1 MLASLKERVWRAN
14 LELKALELV
23 ILTWGNVSA
32 LDRKKG
38 FVAIKP
44 SGLSYETIKPADIV
58 LVDLEGNRVEGRFNP
73 SSDTPTHLEIY
84 KAFDEISGVAHVHS
98 FYATMFAQAGK
109 AIPCLG
115 TTHADVF
122 HGPVPVTRHLSKRE
136 VMTAYEANTGRV
148 IVERFRG
155 LNPVE
160 IPGVLVAGHGGFAWG
175 KSVEEAVEHSLA
187 LEKIAQMAFGTMLL
201 SPQRI
206 QFPRYLLEKHYR
218 RKHGPAAYYGQKKGG
233 KR

>member
-1 MLASLKERVWRAN
+1 MLADLKTKVWRAN
-14 LELKALELV
+14 LELKALDLV
-23 ILTWGNVSA
+23 TLTWGNVSG

-38 FVAIKP
+38 VVAIKP
-44 SGLSYETIKPADIV
+44 SGLSYEAIKPSDMV

-73 SSDTPTHLEIY
+73 SSDTPTHLELY
-84 KAFDEISGVAHVHS
+84 RVFAEISGIAHVHS
-98 FYATMFAQAGK
+98 LYATMFAQA
-109 AIPCLG
+109 ALEIPCLG

-122 HGPVPVTRHLSKRE
+122 HGPVPITRHLTKRE
-136 VMTAYEANTGRV
+136 VVTAYEGNTGRV

-160 IPGVLVAGHGGFAWG
+160 VPGVLVAGHGGFTWG
-175 KSVEEAVEHSLA
+175 KSAEEAVEHSLA

-206 QFPRYLLEKHYR
+206 RFPRYLLEKHYR
-218 RKHGPAAYYGQKKGG
+218 RKHGPGAYYGQRKGG
-233 KR
+233 KK

>member
-1 MLASLKERVWRAN
+1 MLAGLKERVWRAN
-14 LELKALELV
+14 LELKALDLV

-44 SGLSYETIKPADIV
+44 SGLSYEAIKPADIV

-73 SSDTPTHLEIY
+73 SSDTPTHLELY
-84 KAFDEISGVAHVHS
+84 RAFDEIGSVAHVHS
-98 FYATMFAQAGK
+98 LYATMFAQAGK

-122 HGPVPVTRHLSKRE
+122 HGPVPVTRHLTRRE

-155 LNPVE
+155 LNPIE
-160 IPGVLVAGHGGFAWG
+160 FPGVLVAGHGGFVWG
-175 KSVEEAVEHSLA
+175 KSVEEVVEHSLA

-201 SPQRI
+201 SPRRI
-206 QFPRYLLEKHYR
+206 RFPRYLLEKHYG
-218 RKHGPAAYYGQKKGG
+218 RKHGPEAYYGQKKGG
-233 KR
+233 KK